1 MRTVNMTLAVGPPIG
16 RTHALVA
23 MARPSQLTLVVL
35 VYATG
40 LLLGVARGATVDDAR
55 VAVVSVLLLLAAVAS
70 HWANEAADAETDARS
85 VRTPFSGGSGA
96 LARSTLDPSV
106 PLRLS
111 LTLAVGVGLVAVAAL
126 AAGWL
131 GALAASLLLVGLV
144 GGLAYSLPPVAA
156 MRRGWGEPLNALLGG
171 LALPLFGVAVMR
183 DRIEP
188 LDVLAFLPFTAIAW
202 CSVMATAWPD
212 RAADG
217 ATGKLT
223 LQVRWPAARLQR
235 LHAAIAAAWLALTV
249 LAIVAD
255 AAPGAVAGL
264 AVLPLVLL
272 GVARY
277 TRRTSPW
284 ASVAAMVLCIS
295 ITTVTLIAAVR

>member
-1 MRTVNMTLAVGPPIG
+1 MTLAVAPRIG

-23 MARPSQLTLVVL
+23 MARPSQLALIALVHG
-35 VYATG
+35 AG
-40 LLLGVARGATVDDAR
+40 LLLGVAREASVDDTR
-55 VAVVSVLLLLAAVAS
+55 VAVASVLLLFAAVAT
-70 HWANEAADAETDARS
+70 HWANEAADAKTDARS

-96 LARSTLDPSV
+96 LARSTLDPCV

-131 GALAASLLLVGLV
+131 GSVTASLLVAGLI

-156 MRRGWGEPLNALLGG
+156 MRRGWGELLNALLGG

-183 DRIEP
+183 DRIEL
-188 LDVLAFLPFTAIAW
+188 LDVLAFLPFTAITW

-217 ATGKLT
+217 VTGKLT
-223 LQVRWPAARLQR
+223 LQVRWPAPRLRR
-235 LHAAIAAAWLALTV
+235 LHAAIAVGWLVLTG
-249 LAIVAD
+249 LAIATD

-284 ASVAAMVLCIS
+284 ASVAAMVLSIS
-295 ITTVTLIAAVR
+295 ITAVTLAVAVP